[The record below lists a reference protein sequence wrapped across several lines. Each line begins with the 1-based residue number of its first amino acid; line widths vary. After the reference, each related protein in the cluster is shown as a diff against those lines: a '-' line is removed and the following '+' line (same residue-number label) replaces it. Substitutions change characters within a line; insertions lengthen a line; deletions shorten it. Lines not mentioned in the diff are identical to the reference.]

1 MNFLSTTQT
10 SVTFTNASGV
20 TKTIVKNYIWYRIFE
35 DTVTFLVLPD
45 ADPGGDGTCFFASK
59 IEDLTING
67 TVYTRQ
73 TIEEALDDIF
83 EPVNVTDV
91 YTKEQIDEML
101 EDYVTDAEL
110 GEFID
115 ADELAA
121 ALADYQ
127 EKLTAGTGITI
138 ENNVISATGGGGGSV
153 TVDSTWIPN
162 STNPAESQLIQG
174 ALADK
179 ADKSTTYTKTETD
192 NLLAG
197 KVSTGTLATVASSG
211 SYTDLTNTPT
221 IPAAQVQSSWTES
234 DTTSKAYILGKPNL
248 ATVATSGSYNDLS
261 GTPDLSTKQDTLV
274 SGTNIKTVNGNS
286 LLGSGNIEISS
297 GGTQVQSDWTE
308 ADSSSMAYIL
318 HKPNLATVATSG
330 AYSDLGGKPTNV
342 STFTNDAGYLTS
354 HQSLADVFGD
364 VLYDSQTKHINF
376 YGKGDTSHTTVLAY
390 VDAANFIVDGMVD
403 TVEVKNATVSGQT
416 VLCLVISFNTD
427 AGKQDI
433 NIPISQIFDATNY
446 YTKTQVDGLVDDAM
460 PYYYEI
466 GDTTE
471 ESYNEAY
478 DAFREQRGI
487 VLYGGSPSVYYPVT
501 YTYASGTFRFTYLD
515 SETGNIIIYTAA
527 LTDSR
532 NTKSDPVAT
541 VTWTQQEVYS
551 QYLYYYEL
559 GNTDVDVFDAAV
571 EAYDNGKVM
580 VLWTE
585 DGGTTHYYP
594 ASYSYNDVAN
604 TLYIGYTDVE
614 GMPQA
619 YTVTKQSG
627 GAKAPASYEIAWED
641 VSPDFGVTVDS
652 TWVQNS
658 TNPAESQLIQSALGN
673 KQDTLVSGTNIKTIN
688 NESILGSGNITI
700 SGGSAQLQS
709 DWNQSDSTAVDYIK
723 NKPTIPV
730 VDQSLNTQSN
740 NAISNS
746 AVATAIGDIAT
757 ALAIINGTNSN
768 S

>member
-1 MNFLSTTQT
+1 MTQITTTGGMITFL
-10 SVTFTNASGV
+10 
-20 TKTIVKNYIWYRIFE
+20 
-35 DTVTFLVLPD
+35 DTVTGLSKQIGQNQLWLQFSTRGDTVNFLRISIPTD
-45 ADPGGDGTCFFASK
+45 GSDGTPFWSARAS
-59 IEDLTING
+59 DLTIDG
-67 TVYTRQ
+67 ESY
-73 TIEEALDDIF
+73 TIEQLKSGAGTDGLFSTMSFSYEIVEELPETGEPNIIYLVYDDETGTYTEYLWLAQEQTYEVLGSVADIDLG
-83 EPVNVTDV
+83 NY
-91 YTKEQIDEML
+91 YTKSQ
-101 EDYVTDAEL
+101 TDTLLSAK
-110 GEFID
+110 
-115 ADELAA
+115 ADSSSLSTVATSGSYNDLSNTPNLAA
-121 ALADYQ
+121 VATSGSYSDLSNTPTIPTVPTNVSAFNNDAGYLTEHQSLSDYYTKSQ
-127 EKLTAGTGITI
+127 TDNLLNGKQDTLVSGTNIKTINNESLLGSGNITI
-138 ENNVISATGGGGGSV
+138 TGGGSSV

-162 STNPAESQLIQG
+162 STNPVESQLIQS

-179 ADKSTTYTKTETD
+179 A
-192 NLLAG
+192 N
-197 KVSTGTLATVASSG
+197 
-211 SYTDLTNTPT
+211 
-221 IPAAQVQSSWTES
+221 
-234 DTTSKAYILGKPNL
+234 
-248 ATVATSGSYNDLS
+248 
-261 GTPDLSTKQDTLV
+261 
-274 SGTNIKTVNGNS
+274 
-286 LLGSGNIEISS
+286 
-297 GGTQVQSDWTE
+297 
-308 ADSSSMAYIL
+308 SSS
-318 HKPNLATVATSG
+318 LATVATSG
-330 AYSDLGGKPTNV
+330 AYSDLSGKPTNV

-376 YGKGDTSHTTVLAY
+376 YGKGDTQHTTVLAY

-446 YTKTQVDGLVDDAM
+446 YDKTDVDDLVAEAK

-501 YTYASGTFRFTYLD
+501 YTYANGTFRFTYLD
-515 SETGNIIIYTAA
+515 SETGNVTIYSATH
-527 LTDSR
+527 TDSR
-532 NTKSDPVAT
+532 NTKSAGT
-541 VTWTQQEVYS
+541 VTWTQEAADNYE
-551 QYLYYYEL
+551 LYYYEL
-559 GNTDVDVFDAAV
+559 GNTDVDAFDGVVFGVD
-571 EAYDNGKVM
+571 DNERA
-580 VLWTE
+580 LILFE
-585 DGGTTHYYP
+585 DDGGRIHRYP
-594 ASYSYNDVAN
+594 ASCSYDDVAN

-627 GAKAPASYEIAWED
+627 DAKAPASYEIVWED
-641 VSPDFGVTVDS
+641 VSPDFGVTIDS

-700 SGGSAQLQS
+700 SGGGSGTVTGVKMNNGSAINP
-709 DWNQSDSTAVDYIK
+709 DANG
-723 NKPTIPV
+723 V
-730 VDQSLNTQSN
+730 VDLGTVVTTVDSALNASSTN
-740 NAISNS
+740 PVENR
-746 AVATAIGDIAT
+746 AVYAAIGDIET
-757 ALAIINGTNSN
+757 ALQILNGTNSN